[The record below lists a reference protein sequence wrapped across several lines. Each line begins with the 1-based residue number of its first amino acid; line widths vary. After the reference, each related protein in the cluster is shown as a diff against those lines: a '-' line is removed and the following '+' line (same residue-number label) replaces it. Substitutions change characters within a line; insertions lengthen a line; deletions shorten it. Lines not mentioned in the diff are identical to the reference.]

1 MRILANGTGM
11 ASRAKTTVTQGVWP
25 DFLPSGMSPI
35 YLLVIASISIQWLR
49 HLTRSSQKP

>member
-35 YLLVIASISIQWLR
+35 YLLVIGSISIQWLR
-49 HLTRSSQKP
+49 HLTRPSQKP